1 MSTGLDALT
10 SKEKETLRL
19 ILRGHDAKSSARTLG
34 LSVHTVNERLREA
47 RRKLGVTSSR
57 EAARQLLAQEGETP
71 ENPPEF
77 DADKALGDAAQAPV
91 AADMTAPATR
101 RWARFGLGHGLAL
114 TLIGVLAM
122 SLILAALL
130 LPAPFAFGG
139 RVSVPAAP
147 VAAAAA
153 AITNA
158 EADPAAA
165 ARAAEDFLV
174 LVDERRWAES
184 YAATGV
190 QFRELNTLER
200 WTAVS
205 EQVRPPL
212 GTMLTRDIVGNEFVP
227 APPQGYQV
235 IKFRSTYANGTQ
247 QTESVSLAWEDGAWK
262 VAGITFE
269 PVATL
274 AAPLESSP
282 AEPVNLDAVQDAA
295 RTWLALIDTG
305 TWQASHAASGA
316 SFRNAITAPRWAE
329 MIAQVREPLGP
340 VVKRDVLEYG
350 SQSAPREVRIVL
362 FRTDFANARGA
373 TETVTLEREGG
384 EYRVVG
390 YWIK

>member
-57 EAARQLLAQEGETP
+57 EAARRLLAEEGDTP
-71 ENPPEF
+71 ETPPEF
-77 DADKALGDAAQAPV
+77 HADKALGDAADAPV
-91 AADMTAPATR
+91 AADMTTPATR
-101 RWARFGLGHGLAL
+101 RSAWFGLGPRLAL
-114 TLIGVLAM
+114 TSIGVLVM

-130 LPAPFAFGG
+130 FPASP
-139 RVSVPAAP
+139 VSVLAPAAP
-147 VAAAAA
+147 VVSAAAAA
-153 AITNA
+153 AA
-158 EADPAAA
+158 EPDAVAA
-165 ARAAEDFLV
+165 ARAAEDFLA
-174 LVDERRWAES
+174 LVDESRWAES
-184 YAATGV
+184 YAATGA
-190 QFRELNTLER
+190 QFRQLNTLER

-227 APPQGYQV
+227 APPRGYQL

-269 PVATL
+269 PVAR
-274 AAPLESSP
+274 AAASS
-282 AEPVNLDAVQDAA
+282 AEPVNLDTVQGSA
-295 RTWLALIDTG
+295 RTWLALIDKG
-305 TWQASHAASGA
+305 AWQASHAASGA
-316 SFRNAITAPRWAE
+316 SFRSAITAPRWAE
-329 MIAQVREPLGP
+329 MIAQAREPLGP
-340 VVKRDVLEYG
+340 VAKRELLEYG
-350 SQSAPREVRIVL
+350 SQSASREVRIVL
-362 FRTDFANARGA
+362 FRTDFANAPGA

-384 EYRVVG
+384 EYRVIG